1 MNEEEYYMMPPDMG
15 VMDPVPV
22 HNDEVLNRIPPHND
36 TAEQAVLGAILM
48 NRDVIADVS
57 AILDKS
63 DFYNPRY
70 GAVYEA
76 MIALYNEGQAVDLL
90 LIKEKLKNLGADEAV
105 YKLDYMAEA
114 IAAVPSAASAVSYA
128 KIVNGDAMRRKLIKL
143 TDEISNSCYL
153 GKETVEEL
161 LEGAEQ
167 KLFKLSQSNQSA
179 SGLTGV
185 KDVVMDVL
193 DRIYK
198 ASKTTS
204 RITGVPTGF
213 APLDYKL
220 SGLHG
225 SELILIAARPAMGKT
240 AFALNI
246 AQNVVSKS
254 KIPVAIFSLEMP
266 KEQLVSRLV
275 AMDSL
280 VDSQNIRTGQLDGS
294 EWKSVMDS
302 AVMIG
307 ETPLFINDNSSIT
320 IPELRSIC
328 MRWKSKH
335 DLGLIIIDYLQL
347 MNGNRKRSDSRQNEI
362 SEISRALKILSRDLD
377 VPVIALSQLSRAVE
391 SRDDKKPMLSD
402 LRESGAIEQDADVV
416 MFIYREDY
424 YLKEESKR
432 KNIADIIIAKQRNGS
447 TGTVELV
454 WLGKYTK
461 FAVPEKPK
469 EQN

>member
-1 MNEEEYYMMPPDMG
+1 MSQAEAGSLDI
-15 VMDPVPV
+15 DPGPAA
-22 HNDEVLNRIPPHND
+22 DTLKRMPPHND

-57 AILDKS
+57 AVLDKS

-70 GAVYEA
+70 GVVYEG
-76 MIALYNEGQAVDLL
+76 MLALYNEGQAIDLL
-90 LIKEKLKNLGADEAV
+90 LLSEKLKNMGADEAI
-105 YKLDYMAEA
+105 YKLEFMGEV
-114 IAAVPSAASAVSYA
+114 IASVPSAVSAVNYA
-128 KIVNGDAMRRKLIKL
+128 KIVSGDSMRRKLIKL
-143 TDEISNSCYL
+143 SDEIANSCYM
-153 GKETVEEL
+153 GKDTVDEL
-161 LEGAEQ
+161 LESAEQ
-167 KLFKLSQSNQSA
+167 KLFKLSQSNQS
-179 SGLTGV
+179 SDGLVGV

-266 KEQLVSRLV
+266 KEQLVSRMV

-328 MRWKSKH
+328 TRWKSKH
-335 DLGLIIIDYLQL
+335 GLGLIIIDYLQL

-432 KNIADIIIAKQRNGS
+432 KGIADIIIAKQRNGS

-461 FAVPEKPK
+461 FAVPERPK
-469 EQN
+469 EQA